1 MSYSAPALGGL
12 LALALLSACQT
23 PKPAAPVK
31 SAAVPASPLPAEA
44 PLIWKNEAYA
54 LYADR
59 VEQGPYVGR
68 AVSRTELTSNYQS
81 PANAY
86 QDPRI
91 TFKFSLNGADNEMAP
106 GRDHS
111 IVALPRAGSTAL
123 ETPVLTFGQQ
133 FVDKTEVSANTYLAP
148 NTPLTIRLDMRPVLA
163 AFKKQGYFTTY
174 AGEKLYAQDFKGV
187 FVAGNTA
194 PLSWDFA
201 NLAGKQELELKDPDG
216 NGIYEVTLVLNQ
228 PKAAKSTAGRWQQTL
243 NTADFPQYRSDYPLT
258 DALYNLAL
266 EEARRAVEPDSTFRT
281 GQEWA
286 GVWTRDISYSI
297 ILAQATLQPKVAM
310 NSLLRKVSANGR
322 IIQDTGTGGAYPC
335 STDRMIWAVAAWEIY
350 LVTGDEAWLR
360 KVYPIIK
367 RSIEDDQQNAYDPN
381 STLLW
386 RNPSYLKP
394 EDIPSFYPQGSL
406 TFLVRG
412 ESSFLDWREQTYPR
426 WMQPVDIY
434 QSENLGTNAVHY
446 QANVV
451 LAKMAERLGQQE
463 VAQFHSATAVHIKS
477 GINYTLWTDHGYYGQ
492 YRYGRNYLTLSPK
505 AETLGEALCVLFGV
519 AEEARAQSVVQNT
532 PTTAFGTPCIYPQ
545 IPGIP
550 PYHNNAVWP
559 FVQSFWALAGAEV
572 GNEASV
578 LESMAAVYRPAA
590 LFLTNKENFVADNGD
605 FAGTQIN
612 SSNMLWSL
620 SGSLAL
626 VYKVLFGMRFAPE
639 GLVLRPFVPQALQGR
654 RELTGFRYRGAV
666 LDIELQGFGNEIS
679 TITLDGQPLPNA
691 TIPTTLTGRHTV
703 RITLKN
709 QALFSV
715 GPNHVPNRFAP
726 ETPTVRYTAG
736 RLSWAPVA
744 GASAYQVLRNGRF
757 AARTTE
763 TSVAVMPATYA
774 EYQVVA
780 VDGQGLESF
789 ASEPLVVAARP
800 AQLVQL
806 ESSAPKSGK
815 PYKGFSG
822 AGFVEIS
829 KTVNTRLAIPVTV
842 AETGLYAL
850 DFRYAN
856 GNGPLNTDNKCA
868 IRTLRLSRQPLG
880 TVVLPQRGVAEW
892 SNWGFTNPV
901 LVQLA
906 KGQHTLTLS
915 FESANENMNGEV
927 NQAMLDYLRI
937 TRVE

>member
-1 MSYSAPALGGL
+1 MCHSFALPGGL
-12 LALALLSACQT
+12 LALALLGSCQT
-23 PKPAAPVK
+23 PKPATSVQTP
-31 SAAVPASPLPAEA
+31 SVPGQPQPAEM
-44 PLIWKNEAYA
+44 PLIWKNEAFA

-59 VEQGPYVGR
+59 VEQGSYVAR
-68 AVSRTELTSNYQS
+68 ALSPTELTSNYQS

-91 TFKFSLNGADNEMAP
+91 TFKFSLNGQDNEMAP
-106 GRDHS
+106 GQDHS
-111 IVALPRAGSTAL
+111 LVAIPQAGSTAA
-123 ETPVLTFGQQ
+123 ETPLLTFGQQ
-133 FVDKTEVSANTYLAP
+133 FVDQTPVPATTYLAP
-148 NTPLTIRLDMRPVLA
+148 NTPLKLRLDMRPVLA
-163 AFKKQGYFTTY
+163 AFKKQGYYTTY
-174 AGEKLYAQDFKGV
+174 TGNKLYAQDFKGV
-187 FVAGNTA
+187 YVAGNTA

-201 NLAGKQELELKDPDG
+201 NLNHQPGAELKDPDG

-228 PKAAKSTAGRWQQTL
+228 PAAAKTTAGRWQQTL
-243 NTADFPQYRSDYPLT
+243 NTADFPQYRSDYPLP

-310 NSLLRKVSANGR
+310 NSLLRKVSKQGR

-350 LVTGDEAWLR
+350 LVTGDESWLR

-367 RSIEDDQQNAYDPN
+367 SSIEDDQQNAYDPN
-381 STLLW
+381 SRLLW
-386 RNPSYLKP
+386 KNPSYLKP
-394 EDIPSFYPQGSL
+394 EDIPSFYPPGNL

-426 WMQPVDIY
+426 WMQPADIY

-451 LAKMAERLGQQE
+451 LAKMAQHLGQQE
-463 VAQFHSATAVHIKS
+463 VAQTHSATAVHIKS
-477 GINYTLWTDHGYYGQ
+477 GINYNLWTDYGYYGQ
-492 YRYGRNYLTLSPK
+492 YRYGRNYLTVSPK

-519 AEEARAQSVVQNT
+519 AEEARAESVVQHT
-532 PTTAFGTPCIYPQ
+532 PTLPFGTPCIYPQ

-590 LFLTNKENFVADNGD
+590 LFLTNKENFVAENGD

-626 VYKVLFGMRFAPE
+626 VYKVLFGMRFEPE

-666 LDIELQGFGNEIS
+666 LDIELQGFGNDIS
-679 TITLDGQPLPNA
+679 TITLDGQPLPDA
-691 TIPTTLTGRHTV
+691 TVPATLTGRHTV

-726 ETPTVRYTAG
+726 ETPAVRYAAG
-736 RLSWAPVA
+736 HLSWAPVA

-763 TSVAVMPATYA
+763 TSVAVTPATYA

-789 ASEPLVVAARP
+789 ASEPLAVADRP

-806 ESSAPKSGK
+806 ETRAPKSSK

-829 KTVNTRLAIPVTV
+829 KTVNTRLSIPVTV
-842 AETGLYAL
+842 PETGLYAL

-856 GNGPLNTDNKCA
+856 GNGPINTNNRCA
-868 IRTLRLSRQPLG
+868 IRTLRLGARQLG
-880 TVVLPQRGVAEW
+880 TVVLPQRGVDEW
-892 SNWGFTNPV
+892 SNWGFSNP
-901 LVQLA
+901 LMVQLT
-906 KGQHTLTLS
+906 KGTHPLTLTI
-915 FESANENMNGEV
+915 EPANENMHGEV
-927 NQAMLDYLRI
+927 NQAMLDYLRV
-937 TRVE
+937 TRVQ

>member
-1 MSYSAPALGGL
+1 MSTTSPALGGL
-12 LALALLSACQT
+12 LALALLGACQT
-23 PKPAAPVK
+23 PKPATSVK
-31 SAAVPASPLPAEA
+31 SAALPASPRPAEA
-44 PLIWKNEAYA
+44 PLIWKNEAFA

-59 VEQGPYVGR
+59 VEQGPHVAR
-68 AVSRTELTSNYQS
+68 AVSRTELTSSYQS

-91 TFKFSLNGADNEMAP
+91 TFKFSLNGTDNEMAP
-106 GRDHS
+106 GQDHR
-111 IVALPRAGSTAL
+111 IVAIPRAGSTAV

-133 FVDKTEVSANTYLAP
+133 FVDKTEVPANTYLAP
-148 NTPLTIRLDMRPVLA
+148 NTPLTIRLDLRPVLA

-201 NLAGKQELELKDPDG
+201 NLAGKQELELKDPDD

-228 PKAAKSTAGRWQQTL
+228 PAAAKTTATAWKKTL
-243 NTADFPQYRSDYPLT
+243 NTDDLPQYSSDYPLP

-266 EEARRAVEPDSTFRT
+266 EEARRAVEPDGTFRT

-297 ILAQATLQPKVAM
+297 ILAQAVLQPKVAM
-310 NSLLRKVSANGR
+310 TSLLRKVSANGR

-350 LVTGDEAWLR
+350 LVTGDEDWLR

-367 RSIEDDQQNAYDPN
+367 NSLDDDRQNAYDAQ
-381 STLLW
+381 S
-386 RNPSYLKP
+386 
-394 EDIPSFYPQGSL
+394 G
-406 TFLVRG
+406 LVRG

-434 QSENLGTNAVHY
+434 QSENLGTNAVHF
-446 QANVV
+446 QANQV
-451 LAKMAERLGQQE
+451 LAQMAERLGE
-463 VAQFHSATAVHIKS
+463 ATVARQAREQAARLKQ
-477 GINYTLWTDHGYYGQ
+477 GINEHLWLAEQGYYGQ
-492 YRYGRNYLTLSPK
+492 FRYGRNFLSLSPK
-505 AETLGEALCVLFGV
+505 AEALGEALSVLYGV
-519 AEEARAQSVVQNT
+519 ADADRARQVVART
-532 PTTAFGTPCIYPQ
+532 PVTAYGIPCIYPQ
-545 IPGIP
+545 IAGIP

-620 SGSLAL
+620 SGSLGL
-626 VYKVLFGMRFAPE
+626 VYKVLFGMRFEPE

-654 RELTGFRYRGAV
+654 RELTGFRYRNAV
-666 LDIELQGFGNEIS
+666 LDIELQGFGRDIS
-679 TITLDGQPLPNA
+679 TITLDGQPLPDA

-709 QALFSV
+709 QAPV
-715 GPNHVPNRFAP
+715 AAGTNRVANQFAP
-726 ETPTVRYTAG
+726 ETPAVRYAAG

-744 GASAYQVLRNGRF
+744 GASAYQVLRNGQF

-763 TSVAVMPATYA
+763 TSVAVTPAAYA

-806 ESSAPKSGK
+806 ESGAPKSGK
-815 PYKGFSG
+815 LYRGFSG

-868 IRTLRLSRQPLG
+868 IRTLRLGRQPLG

-901 LVQLA
+901 LVQLP
-906 KGQHTLTLS
+906 KGTHTLTLS
-915 FESANENMNGEV
+915 FEPANENMNGEV
-927 NQAMLDYLRI
+927 NQAMLDYLRV